1 MQRTTFSYQVS
12 YKNDH
17 KMWTSLT
24 IRYLALDLFMLLYI
38 NKSNGQ
44 AYLSVEL
51 LSHIATIKKQ
61 IAS

>member
-17 KMWTSLT
+17 KKWTSST
-24 IRYLALDLFMLLYI
+24 IRYLALDLFMLLNI
-38 NKSNGQ
+38 NLVG
-44 AYLSVEL
+44 L
-51 LSHIATIKKQ
+51 LEWLAFITHRDNKKQ